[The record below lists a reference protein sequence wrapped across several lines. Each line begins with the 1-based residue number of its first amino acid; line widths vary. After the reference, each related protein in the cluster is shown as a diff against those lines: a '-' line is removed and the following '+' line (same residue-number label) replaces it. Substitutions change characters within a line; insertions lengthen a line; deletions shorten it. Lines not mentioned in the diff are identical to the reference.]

1 MLSQLPG
8 PAAAYTGAQARFY
21 DSYFTGLDGEV
32 EFYVAQASACG
43 GPVLEAGC
51 GTGRTLFPVAAAG
64 IDISGLELSPDM
76 VAQARQRR
84 ADLPEQVRRR
94 VTITEG
100 DMRDLPADLG
110 TGFRLI
116 SLPYRTFQHLLTTE
130 DQLTT
135 LHGFRKRLA
144 PGGRLVL
151 NLFDPTADMVRVL
164 NEPEPSD
171 DIADLPI
178 DMEFPEPEPESGSGP
193 ESGLRSGSGRQVRV
207 RYRRG
212 YALEAQILHQVFF
225 YEILDNGTVVDVERG
240 ELMLRYTYR
249 FEMEHLLRL
258 AGFSIVSLAG
268 DFEAGPYAGYGEQV
282 WVAEAQ

>member
-1 MLSQLPG
+1 MSQLPG

-178 DMEFPEPEPESGSGP
+178 DMEFDEPES
-193 ESGLRSGSGRQVRV
+193 ERRVRV

-225 YEILDNGTVVDVERG
+225 YEILDGGSVVDIEQG